1 MSSEP
6 SELALELVRRD
17 ADACVLAVSGEL
29 SLCSAGLL
37 TRAVSKALLDVGR
50 VLVDVSGLRLTR
62 PSAAQLFPTTL
73 MAVGG
78 WPGARLVLFGVN
90 PELARSL
97 TAMRVAE
104 TVPLASDEAAARRLL
119 ERRPPAVARYLD
131 LNEGE
136 GLSLPRRARLFVK
149 AACADWQL
157 HSMCDDAMLVA
168 SELVD
173 NAVTHART
181 GSGCRLNLRLDALG
195 LTVAVRD
202 NDYCGL
208 LMPLAINSAGER
220 HHGLFLVAAISR
232 TWGVNPIENGK
243 SVWALLPVTDPGD
256 HRNAPSRR

>member
-6 SELALELVRRD
+6 SELAVELVRRD

-29 SLCSAGLL
+29 SLCSAGLV

-73 MAVGG
+73 TAVGG

-149 AACADWQL
+149 AACAGGSSTRCATTRCWWP
-157 HSMCDDAMLVA
+157 A
-168 SELVD
+168 SWW
-173 NAVTHART
+173 TT
-181 GSGCRLNLRLDALG
+181 
-195 LTVAVRD
+195 
-202 NDYCGL
+202 
-208 LMPLAINSAGER
+208 P
-220 HHGLFLVAAISR
+220 SR
-232 TWGVNPIENGK
+232 TP
-243 SVWALLPVTDPGD
+243 A
-256 HRNAPSRR
+256 RRDAD

>member
-29 SLCSAGLL
+29 SLCSAGLV

-119 ERRPPAVARYLD
+119 GTASTGRCPLSRSERGGRAVLAASGTSVRQGGLRGLAAPLD
-131 LNEGE
+131 
-136 GLSLPRRARLFVK
+136 V
-149 AACADWQL
+149 
-157 HSMCDDAMLVA
+157 
-168 SELVD
+168 
-173 NAVTHART
+173 
-181 GSGCRLNLRLDALG
+181 
-195 LTVAVRD
+195 
-202 NDYCGL
+202 
-208 LMPLAINSAGER
+208 
-220 HHGLFLVAAISR
+220 
-232 TWGVNPIENGK
+232 
-243 SVWALLPVTDPGD
+243 
-256 HRNAPSRR
+256 

>member
-78 WPGARLVLFGVN
+78 WPGARLVLFGVS
-90 PELARSL
+90 PELARAL
-97 TAMRVAE
+97 TAMRGAE

-119 ERRPPAVARYLD
+119 GRRPPAVARYLD

-157 HSMCDDAMLVA
+157 HAMCDDAMLVA

-181 GSGCRLNLRLDALG
+181 SGCRLNLRLDALG

-202 NDYCGL
+202 AGYGGVL
-208 LMPLAINSAGER
+208 APLAHPFAGGAR
-220 HHGLFLVAAISR
+220 HP
-232 TWGVNPIENGK
+232 T
-243 SVWALLPVTDPGD
+243 LPG
-256 HRNAPSRR
+256 APPRRAKGGQPPR

>member
-1 MSSEP
+1 MSSQP

-29 SLCSAGLL
+29 SLCSAGLV
-37 TRAVSKALLDVGR
+37 TGAVSKALLDVGR

-62 PSAAQLFPTTL
+62 PSAAQLFPATL

-78 WPGARLVLFGVN
+78 WPGVRLVLFGVS

-119 ERRPPAVARYLD
+119 GRRPPAVARYLD

-181 GSGCRLNLRLDALG
+181 SGCRLNLRLDALG

-202 NDYCGL
+202 NDYGGL
-208 LMPLAINSAGER
+208 LMPLAIDSAGER

-232 TWGVNPIENGK
+232 TWGVNPTENGK

-256 HRNAPSRR
+256 RRNASSSR